1 MIEINNILGTLETLS
16 LYPQTMDSSN
26 NIRDNSTTGVSPSM
40 QNTASGSHSS
50 MIPTQQQLQ
59 EIYEE
64 NLRMREEAKSTFS
77 HSPQALLATQRG
89 MESQTAASQRQQFLE
104 DERVALMLQ
113 NEEFMAELR

>member
-1 MIEINNILGTLETLS
+1 MKINNILGTLETLS

-64 NLRMREEAKSTFS
+64 NLRMREEAKSAFNQ
-77 HSPQALLATQRG
+77 SPQALLSSNTSGA
-89 MESQTAASQRQQFLE
+89 ESKTLASQRQQFLE